1 MAVIGMRKIILP
13 ALAALIGLIEPIP
26 VRAEQK
32 TYGLEIHT
40 IEGLNQ
46 SLRQMMDVRLPALN
60 EVSQKW
66 QSLFRELRQLSDLV
80 SQMPQVKE
88 VPAVSDSL
96 QGVLT
101 DTVRARSDF
110 SFWSQKVS
118 LKLILIESSLAE
130 IDQVI
135 LRLDQSWKISLPLH
149 RAHAEASA
157 TVRGRLKRMK
167 RRFKTL
173 AAEIN
178 FRVEVIEKTLLLA
191 TEEKRHQAE
200 QKVIDQVRGD
210 LDFRNQS
217 FFFRD
222 IVSRLE
228 TKLDFQLSVVKNLR
242 KAEELGVGLE
252 WMRSFALPVLRASAV
267 GGEQLAAI
275 RLLEADLE
283 TARRHISDLS
293 KNSKSAPEDSLNR
306 TSEFEESFESSAF
319 YAQQACASTI
329 NKSRVNLVP
338 YLGDREVSARPFH
351 FSQDRNGV
359 SVGTSKISG
368 NLEIENDYFSAL
380 NRILDFSAQ
389 KTASDEFAISKLLV
403 MVEETLADERNS
415 GRSGDT
421 EWAQLLTF
429 RDRVQAL
436 KASHQ
441 QALRA
446 LEGEAGGLRTAL
458 DDGQKVTG
466 AVAADL
472 SDHSYAFG
480 LESLE
485 EVIRLGESE
494 IRKNNEAIV
503 AAARDVAFGAS
514 TPNLRDLLLF
524 GSRVIQGTS
533 GEERSQ
539 RYLYESILGLAVITD
554 LLDLSGA
561 KGRSLR
567 TLAEEARLGKLT
579 AEQLVQAV
587 VALSNSGS

>member
-1 MAVIGMRKIILP
+1 MAVIGMRKIFLP
-13 ALAALIGLIEPIP
+13 VLAALMGLSEPIP

-46 SLRQMMDVRLPALN
+46 SLRQMMDVRLPALK
-60 EVSQKW
+60 EISQKW
-66 QSLFRELRQLSDLV
+66 QSLCGDLRQLSELV

-88 VPAVSDSL
+88 VPSVGDSL

-118 LKLILIESSLAE
+118 LKLILIESGLAE

-135 LRLDQSWKISLPLH
+135 LRLDQSWKISLPIH

-167 RRFKTL
+167 RRLKTI

-178 FRVEVIEKTLLLA
+178 FRVEAIEKALLLV

-252 WMRSFALPVLRASAV
+252 WIRSFALPVLRASAV

-283 TARRHISDLS
+283 TALMHISELS
-293 KNSKSAPEDSLNR
+293 KNSKSAPEVSVNR
-306 TSEFEESFESSAF
+306 TSEFEESFESSAI
-319 YAQQACASTI
+319 YAQQACTSTI
-329 NKSRVNLVP
+329 ERSRVNLVP
-338 YLGDREVSARPFH
+338 YLVEREGLARPFL

-359 SVGTSKISG
+359 SVRTTYISG
-368 NLEIENDYFSAL
+368 HLEIENDYFSAL
-380 NRILDFSAQ
+380 NRILDFSGQ
-389 KTASDEFAISKLLV
+389 KKPSDEFAISKLLV

-421 EWAQLLTF
+421 EWAHLLTF
-429 RDRVQAL
+429 RDRTQVFRE
-436 KASHQ
+436 SHQ
-441 QALRA
+441 QALRV
-446 LEGEAGGLRTAL
+446 LESEARDLRNSME
-458 DDGQKVTG
+458 DGQKVTG
-466 AVAADL
+466 AVAAEL
-472 SDHSYAFG
+472 SDHTYAFG
-480 LESLE
+480 LESLD
-485 EVIRLGESE
+485 EVIRADESE
-494 IRKNNEAIV
+494 IREKNEAIV
-503 AAARDVAFGAS
+503 AAAREVAFGAS
-514 TPNLRDLLLF
+514 TPNLRDLLIF
-524 GSRVIQGTS
+524 GSRIIQGIS
-533 GEERSQ
+533 GEKRNQ
-539 RYLYESILGLAVITD
+539 RYLNESILGLAVITD

-567 TLAEEARLGKLT
+567 TLAEEARLGK
-579 AEQLVQAV
+579 ANADQLVQAV